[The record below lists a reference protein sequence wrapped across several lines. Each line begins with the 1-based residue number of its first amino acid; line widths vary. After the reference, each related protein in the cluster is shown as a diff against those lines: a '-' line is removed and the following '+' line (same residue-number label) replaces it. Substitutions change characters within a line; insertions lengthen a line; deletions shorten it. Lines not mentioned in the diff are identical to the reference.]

1 MNETLQIS
9 TQCVRE
15 GEMRIPQNYF
25 LGLYIFSQL
34 SAQLSLMASKTSII
48 IICTLQYMGM
58 HVYII

>member
-15 GEMRIPQNYF
+15 GEIRISQNYF

-34 SAQLSLMASKTSII
+34 SVQLSLMVSNNP
-48 IICTLQYMGM
+48 L
-58 HVYII
+58 